1 MIEKALLYVQNYK
14 YWYSIPKYFSDL
26 IPKPF
31 FNLKT
36 ESFKDSFFSYTVEA
50 WCSLDP
56 IIINSKSLE
65 VFKST

>member
-1 MIEKALLYVQNYK
+1 MIEKAPLYVQNYK

-50 WCSLDP
+50 
-56 IIINSKSLE
+56 
-65 VFKST
+65 

>member
-1 MIEKALLYVQNYK
+1 MIEKALLYVQN
-14 YWYSIPKYFSDL
+14 WYSIPKYFSDL

-50 WCSLDP
+50 
-56 IIINSKSLE
+56 
-65 VFKST
+65 